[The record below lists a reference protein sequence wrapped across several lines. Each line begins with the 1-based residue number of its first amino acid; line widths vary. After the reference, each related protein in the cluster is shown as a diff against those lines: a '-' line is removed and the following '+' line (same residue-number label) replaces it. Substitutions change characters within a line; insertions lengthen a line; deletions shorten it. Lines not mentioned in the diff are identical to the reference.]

1 MLTYIQSLPEQ
12 YLDFFSKFNVL
23 GLAIGLMIG
32 SNLKDVAN
40 DFIDDVLMPFVE
52 PVLQTVSGKKENGV
66 KFTIPDTDITIDL
79 KRVIASL
86 TKFMALSVI
95 IFLMLQFGIKLKKPT
110 QWVSVRNWNEMGKHS
125 KKKNNSKRLFK

>member
-1 MLTYIQSLPEQ
+1 MFKYLLKLPKQ

-52 PVLQTVSGKKENGV
+52 PFLVYITGKKENGI
-66 KFTIPDTDITIDL
+66 KFTIPNTTITIDL
-79 KRVIASL
+79 KRVVASL
-86 TKFMALSVI
+86 TKFIALSFVI
-95 IFLMLQFGIKLKKPT
+95 FVMLQFGIKLKKPV
-110 QWVSVRNWNEMGKHS
+110 QWVSVRNWKEMNS
-125 KKKNNSKRLFK
+125 KKKKLDLS